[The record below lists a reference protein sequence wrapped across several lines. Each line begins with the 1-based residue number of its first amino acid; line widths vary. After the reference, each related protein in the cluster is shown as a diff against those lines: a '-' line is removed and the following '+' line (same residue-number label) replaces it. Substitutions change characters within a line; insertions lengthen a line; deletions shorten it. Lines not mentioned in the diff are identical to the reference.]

1 MSVVD
6 MIIPLL
12 SFFGITS
19 TFYTLFLVCD
29 DHLVPCVEVFIKIYN
44 VPEEIAAVTLVAFA
58 SATPEIILNTVSA
71 VQKSTDLSMAAVLG
85 SGMIAFGLIPPLCL
99 LSTSNTTL
107 SLNVFPIIRE
117 TGFYILS
124 LLTFCYAINDGI
136 IYTYESFQI
145 VFIYFLYLVT
155 VIGNYA
161 FKIYRNKSIDNKII
175 ENNMSE
181 FIVSRIRDDKA
192 RQSEDEDEEN
202 YIEEASS
209 LLPKSPSNSNIQI
222 RQSVHNPSSSQSND
236 IEMGT
241 ISLIKTNSPRFSSN
255 SINSFSNLS
264 KLEDEDVENVGT
276 PQSYTFYTFLMSFF
290 AQLSLPFQRLV
301 TMSIPQLLYK
311 SGNAK
316 IPLTRL
322 FFILFAC
329 IIYMGLLTTFL
340 VTLCQI
346 LVSYL
351 DIGKSTIGATLVA
364 LGSEIP
370 DVINSV
376 ALARKGY
383 SDGALSAAVGS
394 QVINITLAIGI
405 PSLITCLTSIHGVFI
420 IDIKSAKSLA
430 LLTSLLLVVI
440 MCYLFITIPIS
451 RLFVYIRNLA
461 DRSDDIFTHSM
472 TRREAFC
479 LLLVWFCMYCIFVLS
494 NESDR

>member
-1 MSVVD
+1 MSLFE

-12 SFFGITS
+12 SFIGTAS

-29 DHLVPCVEVFIKIYN
+29 EHLVPCVEVFIKIYS

-71 VQKSTDLSMAAVLG
+71 VQKSSDLSMAAVLG

-99 LSTSNTTL
+99 LSTSNSTL
-107 SLNVFPIIRE
+107 SLKVFPIIRE

-124 LLTFCYAINDGI
+124 LLTFCHAINDGI
-136 IYTYESFQI
+136 IYSYEALQI
-145 VFIYFLYLVT
+145 VFIYFLYLFT
-155 VIGNYA
+155 VIGNYVLN
-161 FKIYRNKSIDNKII
+161 IYRNKSLDNKII
-175 ENNMSE
+175 ETNTCE
-181 FIVSRIRDDKA
+181 FKISRVRDDKA
-192 RQSEDEDEEN
+192 RQSEDEDDEEGR
-202 YIEEASS
+202 IEESS
-209 LLPKSPSNSNIQI
+209 TFLPKSPSNGKFPNNSNMQI
-222 RQSVHNPSSSQSND
+222 RQSVHNPTSNLTND
-236 IEMGT
+236 IEMG
-241 ISLIKTNSPRFSSN
+241 SPSPMKNNSPRFISN
-255 SINSFSNLS
+255 SIS
-264 KLEDEDVENVGT
+264 KLDEDVEHVGN
-276 PQSYTFYTFLMSFF
+276 PQAYTFYTFLLTLFT
-290 AQLSLPFQRLV
+290 QLSLPFQRLV
-301 TMSIPQLLYK
+301 TFSIPPLYK
-311 SGNAK
+311 SGTAK
-316 IPLTRL
+316 TPLTRL
-322 FFILFAC
+322 FFILCTC

-351 DIGKSTIGATLVA
+351 DIDKSTIGATLVA

-405 PSLITCLTSIHGVFI
+405 PSLITCLTSIQGVFI
-420 IDIKSAKSLA
+420 IDIKSARSLA

-440 MCYLFITIPIS
+440 ISYLYITIPIA
-451 RLFVYIRNLA
+451 RLLVYVSNLR
-461 DRSDDIFTHSM
+461 DRSDDFFTNSI
-472 TRREAFC
+472 TRRDAF
-479 LLLVWFCMYCIFVLS
+479 LLLFVWFCMYCIFILS